1 MRRKFTNI
9 NSVIYIILIAVFTLI
24 SYMSDQGV
32 IRQEDNLRK
41 SDIRIDNL
49 NSKIYD
55 VDTINNQLISLQTF
69 TTENLVEF
77 NRNNLFWIKALIL
90 MEKNSKLSDKE
101 MIENLIDYDFGIE
114 KIKNRFIYHF
124 QQIVNISFEIIDKFE
139 SIHMWNEE
147 YFPEYF
153 DKEGYY
159 IAEKLNYDFQ
169 LIFNNNINYFHVK
182 DYKKYVPLPSVD
194 NAIKNYSNL
203 NYLDLYKFSHFLL
216 ENMKGYYT
224 VMNEEM
230 SKIEKFS
237 SEYNEL
243 LYQEIDNNKNIS
255 SLKNY
260 LVLTS
265 IISQI
270 LSLFF
275 LLLFFR
281 NLLINTI

>member
-1 MRRKFTNI
+1 M
-9 NSVIYIILIAVFTLI
+9 
-24 SYMSDQGV
+24 
-32 IRQEDNLRK
+32 K
-41 SDIRIDNL
+41 S
-49 NSKIYD
+49 
-55 VDTINNQLISLQTF
+55 
-69 TTENLVEF
+69 
-77 NRNNLFWIKALIL
+77 
-90 MEKNSKLSDKE
+90 
-101 MIENLIDYDFGIE
+101 
-114 KIKNRFIYHF
+114 
-124 QQIVNISFEIIDKFE
+124 
-139 SIHMWNEE
+139 
-147 YFPEYF
+147 
-153 DKEGYY
+153 
-159 IAEKLNYDFQ
+159 
-169 LIFNNNINYFHVK
+169 
-182 DYKKYVPLPSVD
+182 VPLPSVD

>member
-1 MRRKFTNI
+1 
-9 NSVIYIILIAVFTLI
+9 
-24 SYMSDQGV
+24 MSDQGV

-169 LIFNNNINYFHVK
+169 LIFNNNINYFYVK

-203 NYLDLYKFSHFLL
+203 NY
-216 ENMKGYYT
+216 
-224 VMNEEM
+224 
-230 SKIEKFS
+230 
-237 SEYNEL
+237 
-243 LYQEIDNNKNIS
+243 
-255 SLKNY
+255 
-260 LVLTS
+260 
-265 IISQI
+265 
-270 LSLFF
+270 
-275 LLLFFR
+275 
-281 NLLINTI
+281 

>member
-124 QQIVNISFEIIDKFE
+124 QQIVNISFEIRDKFE

-153 DKEGYY
+153 D
-159 IAEKLNYDFQ
+159 
-169 LIFNNNINYFHVK
+169 
-182 DYKKYVPLPSVD
+182 
-194 NAIKNYSNL
+194 
-203 NYLDLYKFSHFLL
+203 
-216 ENMKGYYT
+216 
-224 VMNEEM
+224 
-230 SKIEKFS
+230 
-237 SEYNEL
+237 
-243 LYQEIDNNKNIS
+243 
-255 SLKNY
+255 
-260 LVLTS
+260 
-265 IISQI
+265 
-270 LSLFF
+270 
-275 LLLFFR
+275 
-281 NLLINTI
+281 